1 MKPEDA
7 GGLDSTAVGP
17 HANRDTKSA
26 LALTSIV
33 SGAKEALS
41 YAYSQIYPK

>member
-7 GGLDSTAVGP
+7 GGLGRTDVGP
-17 HANRDTKSA
+17 HANWATKSA
-26 LALTSIV
+26 VALTSIV

-41 YAYSQIYPK
+41 YIYSQISPK